1 MPHPGRSILLAA
13 ALAGAALG
21 AGPAVGAKHHRARM
35 VATKSRAHG
44 HLPARGAG
52 RPPLVGTLP
61 ATTGA
66 TTPTTTDP
74 PTTTPAPACPTA
86 IGVTEGEYY
95 THASRSSACPGPI
108 LMELRDAGEDDHD
121 LKVLDVDHG
130 TVVAT
135 WAIAHPGDAVQKH
148 LTLPAGTYRLFC
160 TLSDGNGV
168 HDELGMHAVISVG

>member
-13 ALAGAALG
+13 ALAGATLG

-52 RPPLVGTLP
+52 RLPLVGTLP

>member
-1 MPHPGRSILLAA
+1 MPSPGRSILLAA
-13 ALAGAALG
+13 AVAGAALG
-21 AGPAVGAKHHRARM
+21 AGPAVGAKHRKARM
-35 VATKSRAHG
+35 VATKARAHG
-44 HLPARGAG
+44 HLPTRGAG

-61 ATTGA
+61 ATTPA

-74 PTTTPAPACPTA
+74 VPTTPGPTCPTA

-95 THASRSSACPGPI
+95 TNPSRTSACAGPI
-108 LMELRDAGEDDHD
+108 VMELRNAGEDDHD
-121 LKVLDVDHG
+121 LTILDVDHG

-160 TLSDGNGV
+160 TLSDGNGA
-168 HDELGMHAVISVG
+168 HDELGMHTVITVG